1 MTFYHGSPIGGL
13 NKLEPFLSE
22 HGRHY
27 IYFATNPLVALLYA
41 VKPVPKP
48 NRSAPAEPLH
58 AKSYRCRRFQTD
70 FCKYG
75 KASAQ
80 SKG

>member
-48 NRSAPAEPLH
+48 NRSALLNRYMQNPFKIACGDGILH
-58 AKSYRCRRFQTD
+58 S
-70 FCKYG
+70 
-75 KASAQ
+75 
-80 SKG
+80 